1 MRQVRIDG
9 TFDGWRDAARD
20 LLLGGSAPH
29 QVEWLTGDAQGS
41 LFDEA
46 EVYAP
51 NYPNA
56 HREPLRIPRQ
66 LLTELEAAARFRT
79 QDRWSLLYRIL
90 WRVAEGDQTA
100 RLVGDLDGSELHT
113 RIKAVRREAHHLH
126 AFLRFSPASAQNAP
140 DYVAWFEPA
149 HDILLS
155 AAPHFAERMGLHSW
169 LIATPDDAVL
179 WDGQV
184 MHYINPCPPEWQQL
198 AQTARDPGAELW
210 KTYYESTFNPARLN
224 REVMQNNLP
233 VRFWK
238 NLPEG
243 PLIPQL
249 MSRARAGAQRDGQAE
264 RVAGRPG
271 KRIGLPG
278 QP

>member
-1 MRQVRIDG
+1 MHQVRFDG
-9 TFDGWRDAARD
+9 SFDGWRAAARR
-20 LLLGGSAPH
+20 LLLGRVAPH
-29 QVEWLTGDAQGS
+29 QVEWLSGDAPGG
-41 LFDEA
+41 LFDQPDALELI
-46 EVYAP
+46 EQP
-51 NYPNA
+51 RPI
-56 HREPLRIPRQ
+56 RIQR
-66 LLTELEAAARFRT
+66 LLLAELEAAARFRT
-79 QDRWSLLYRIL
+79 GDRWSLLYRIL
-90 WRVAEGDQTA
+90 WRVAKGDQTA
-100 RLVGDLDGSELHT
+100 RLVGDADGSELQA
-113 RIKAVRREAHHLH
+113 RVKAVRRETHHLH
-126 AFLRFSPASAQNAP
+126 AFLRFSPTGSKDAP

-149 HDILLS
+149 HDILPS

-184 MHYINPCPPEWQQL
+184 MHYTEPCPPAWRQL
-198 AQTARDPGAELW
+198 AQTAQDPGAELW

-224 REVMQNNLP
+224 REVMQSNLP

-264 RVAGRPG
+264 RVASRPG

-278 QP
+278 QI